1 MTPKLY
7 PECPSYRGFGWVY
20 GTGEDQLR
28 VLGNDGTRLRVE
40 YPNRSDRPR
49 AWLAINAPMFRA
61 LAKWIAAGPAWA
73 SPAKAIGPG
82 PLFAQKRN
90 EAA

>member
-1 MTPKLY
+1 
-7 PECPSYRGFGWVY
+7 
-20 GTGEDQLR
+20 
-28 VLGNDGTRLRVE
+28 
-40 YPNRSDRPR
+40 
-49 AWLAINAPMFRA
+49 MFRA

-90 EAA
+90 DAA